1 MRKKRNKINLHR
13 NQTGGG
19 PPTNLKLSNLE
30 ELVVDFCG
38 AEAMNGNIQLNE
50 IGLNC
55 DSRSVSSAY
64 FLASKQICV
73 NMNIYTFLFSFKGH
87 SNFDSDSLSMDN
99 SFASTP
105 MSDKEN
111 TSTQDESDL
120 LFCTPQKSTPKSSS
134 KRVLLP
140 SARTNSFQSQIDRAY
155 SVQQETNQL
164 LRESIRQ
171 NNEIIEQNSK
181 ILLALNRIANSV
193 TKIK

>member
-1 MRKKRNKINLHR
+1 MRKKRNKIDLHR

-19 PPTNLKLSNLE
+19 PPTNLKLSELE

-38 AEAMNGNIQLNE
+38 AEAINGNTQLNE

-55 DSRSVSSAY
+55 DSHSASSAY
-64 FLASKQICV
+64 LLVFKQICV
-73 NMNIYTFLFSFKGH
+73 NINIYTFLFIFKGN
-87 SNFDSDSLSMDN
+87 SNLDFDSSMENSSASL
-99 SFASTP
+99 P

-111 TSTQDESDL
+111 ASTHDEGDS

-140 SARTNSFQSQIDRAY
+140 SARKNSFQSQIDRAY

-164 LRESIRQ
+164 LRESIQQ
-171 NNEIIEQNSK
+171 NNKIIEQNSN
-181 ILLALNRIANSV
+181 ILLALNHIANSV
-193 TKIK
+193 NKIK